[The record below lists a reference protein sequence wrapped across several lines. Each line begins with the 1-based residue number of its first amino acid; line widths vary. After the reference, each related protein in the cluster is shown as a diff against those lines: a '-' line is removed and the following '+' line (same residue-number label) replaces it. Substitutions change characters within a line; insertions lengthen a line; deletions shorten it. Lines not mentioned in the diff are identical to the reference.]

1 MKTISS
7 KNKANVFLLMALA
20 LLVSG
25 CNQGTQVFA
34 QGGPVEGTTSPDRS
48 SGGPTLGEVEMVAD
62 FETGTLT
69 NNRGG
74 ASGDWNWNPADVN
87 NSYTDAT
94 IVSMPGADGIESR
107 VLQLTYSV
115 DSDVPARNG
124 FWTKLMAV
132 DGRKYD
138 HLALDIKGD
147 PKRGFT
153 EKFRIEVK
161 KCLDEECQQTIQGSA
176 VISVSEEWETVNVP
190 LNKLTGLIDFSDP
203 DAWTDPKKSYDHL
216 DELIIIFNDVFVT
229 KKSGRIF
236 IDNIRFLNTG
246 KPGPSAVDQ
255 PPRTESKTELKHD
268 TLEYQRFLITRLR
281 GFPEKVRVSREFP
294 QEEREFLIEVARDT
308 WKFFDEVI
316 DVQNHLPLDNI
327 TLGEEQPDGEGLWIG
342 DYTNVTNVG
351 IYLMSVVSAYDL
363 GFISRE
369 NAVRRI
375 RETLG
380 AVEKLEYHASGFP
393 YNYYDTTVL
402 DKTSYFVSFVDSGW
416 LLLGLY
422 VAKAAFPEELDEQA
436 TRLLGRG
443 DLRFFYDP
451 VEKQMYHGYY
461 ANLDVYS
468 DYHYG
473 VFYAEPR
480 AASYMAIARGDVPE
494 EHWFSGPI
502 RTFPVHYSWQ
512 SQTPKNRVEKTVL
525 GHTVNGGYY
534 EWKDL
539 QYVPS
544 WGGSAFEALMPTV
557 VLNEKELAPEGLG
570 ANNAVHA
577 LGQYRY
583 ATEEL
588 NQPVWGMS
596 PCSVPG
602 GTYAEYGAKAFGIKG
617 YKPGVVTPHA
627 SVLTLEYV
635 PKEAVANLR
644 KMIELYDI
652 YGEYGFYD
660 SVDIESGKVARKYYA
675 LDQGMILVAIN
686 NYLGD
691 GPIRRRFH
699 SNPEMKNAEKL
710 LSEEKFF
717 KETETVSSPES

>member
-1 MKTISS
+1 
-7 KNKANVFLLMALA
+7 
-20 LLVSG
+20 
-25 CNQGTQVFA
+25 
-34 QGGPVEGTTSPDRS
+34 
-48 SGGPTLGEVEMVAD
+48 
-62 FETGTLT
+62 
-69 NNRGG
+69 
-74 ASGDWNWNPADVN
+74 
-87 NSYTDAT
+87 
-94 IVSMPGADGIESR
+94 
-107 VLQLTYSV
+107 
-115 DSDVPARNG
+115 
-124 FWTKLMAV
+124 
-132 DGRKYD
+132 
-138 HLALDIKGD
+138 
-147 PKRGFT
+147 
-153 EKFRIEVK
+153 
-161 KCLDEECQQTIQGSA
+161 
-176 VISVSEEWETVNVP
+176 
-190 LNKLTGLIDFSDP
+190 
-203 DAWTDPKKSYDHL
+203 
-216 DELIIIFNDVFVT
+216 
-229 KKSGRIF
+229 
-236 IDNIRFLNTG
+236 
-246 KPGPSAVDQ
+246 
-255 PPRTESKTELKHD
+255 
-268 TLEYQRFLITRLR
+268 
-281 GFPEKVRVSREFP
+281 
-294 QEEREFLIEVARDT
+294 
-308 WKFFDEVI
+308 
-316 DVQNHLPLDNI
+316 
-327 TLGEEQPDGEGLWIG
+327 
-342 DYTNVTNVG
+342 
-351 IYLMSVVSAYDL
+351 
-363 GFISRE
+363 
-369 NAVRRI
+369 
-375 RETLG
+375 
-380 AVEKLEYHASGFP
+380 
-393 YNYYDTTVL
+393 
-402 DKTSYFVSFVDSGW
+402 
-416 LLLGLY
+416 
-422 VAKAAFPEELDEQA
+422 
-436 TRLLGRG
+436 
-443 DLRFFYDP
+443 
-451 VEKQMYHGYY
+451 MYHGYY

-699 SNPEMKNAEKL
+699 SNPEMKTRR
-710 LSEEKFF
+710 SF
-717 KETETVSSPES
+717 